1 MLHCCSVF
9 VITLPEK
16 KPNNKNANLQ
26 WIGHDLSY
34 FVKQT
39 RPSLHAM
46 IIMNIPSAYIK
57 CVDSIMFI
65 THKLSDNQ
73 PINKRN
79 TDVPQDNTMQIY
91 EDFVS
96 GCFEKLFHLKLQKL
110 SLRKN
115 SNVNHSIFSS

>member
-79 TDVPQDNTMQIY
+79 TEVPQDNTMQIY

-115 SNVNHSIFSS
+115 SNVSHSIFSS

>member
-46 IIMNIPSAYIK
+46 IIMNMPSAYIK

-79 TDVPQDNTMQIY
+79 TEVPQDNTMQIY

-115 SNVNHSIFSS
+115 SNVSHSIFSS